1 MNPICL
7 YFDLYILNRWH
18 EKEEI
23 MFNPE
28 KLLGGLLMGG
38 SRRRSGLGSLLSSG
52 AALGLAG
59 VAMEAV
65 EHFMDKSKSSA
76 SGLPPSGPPPFQS
89 SPSPQSPQAPG
100 VSIPPPP
107 PGATVAAPPPPPT
120 SISIGPKSVDAGKA
134 SQESVLLIR
143 AMIAAANADGVI
155 DVKERNRI
163 LKKLETVGLSD
174 QEHSF
179 IVKELL
185 SPAGLEDIVA
195 HVKSPEMA
203 KMVYTVSLCAIE
215 VDTDA
220 ERAYMKTLAQQLSLN
235 ESDLNDIYETLK
247 IEKP

>member
-1 MNPICL
+1 
-7 YFDLYILNRWH
+7 
-18 EKEEI
+18 

-38 SRRRSGLGSLLSSG
+38 SRRRSGLGSLISSG

-65 EHFMDKSKSSA
+65 EHFLEKSKPPA
-76 SGLPPSGPPPFQS
+76 SGSPPSGSPPIQTSASSPPP
-89 SPSPQSPQAPG
+89 APG
-100 VSIPPPP
+100 VATPPMP
-107 PGATVAAPPPPPT
+107 PGASVMAPPPLPPPSA
-120 SISIGPKSVDAGKA
+120 SISSKSVDATEAG
-134 SQESVLLIR
+134 QEAVLLIR

-155 DVKERNRI
+155 DEEERNRI
-163 LKKLETVGLSD
+163 LKKLETMDLSD

-195 HVKSPEMA
+195 QIKSPEMA
-203 KMVYTVSLCAIE
+203 KKVYLVSLLAIE

-220 ERAYMKTLAQQLSLN
+220 ERAYMETLARQSSLN
-235 ESDLNDIYETLK
+235 DSDLNDIYRTLG

>member
-1 MNPICL
+1 V
-7 YFDLYILNRWH
+7 YIFNRLH
-18 EKEEI
+18 EKEKI

-65 EHFMDKSKSSA
+65 EHFMEKSKASP
-76 SGLPPSGPPPFQS
+76 SGLPSVGPPTFQT
-89 SPSPQSPQAPG
+89 SPSSQSPQAPG

-107 PGATVAAPPPPPT
+107 PGASVAAPPPPPS
-120 SISIGPKSVDAGKA
+120 SISVGSESVDAVKA

-155 DVKERNRI
+155 DAEERNRI
-163 LKKLETVGLSD
+163 LKKLETVDLSD

-185 SPAGLEDIVA
+185 SPAGVEGIVSQ
-195 HVKSPEMA
+195 VKSPEMA
-203 KMVYTVSLCAIE
+203 KKVYTVSLLAIE

-220 ERAYMKTLAQQLSLN
+220 ESAYMNTLAQLLGLN
-235 ESDLNDIYETLK
+235 ETDLNDIHRTLGIDK
-247 IEKP
+247 AVIV

>member
-1 MNPICL
+1 
-7 YFDLYILNRWH
+7 
-18 EKEEI
+18 

-65 EHFMDKSKSSA
+65 EHFMDKSKTSA
-76 SGLPPSGPPPFQS
+76 SGLPPSGPPLIQA
-89 SPSPQSPQAPG
+89 SPSSE
-100 VSIPPPP
+100 PPPASGVPTPPAP
-107 PGATVAAPPPPPT
+107 PGATVAAPPPPPSHT
-120 SISIGPKSVDAGKA
+120 SISYENVDAGKA
-134 SQESVLLIR
+134 LQEAVLLVR

-155 DVKERNRI
+155 DEEERNRI
-163 LKKLETVGLSD
+163 LKKLETADLSD

-185 SPAGLEDIVA
+185 SPAGLEDIVVQ
-195 HVKSPEMA
+195 VKSPEMA
-203 KMVYTVSLCAIE
+203 KKVYSVSLLAIE
-215 VDTDA
+215 VDTAA

-235 ESDLNDIYETLK
+235 ESDLNDIYQTLGVE
-247 IEKP
+247 IDGSSPD

>member
-1 MNPICL
+1 
-7 YFDLYILNRWH
+7 
-18 EKEEI
+18 

-38 SRRRSGLGSLLSSG
+38 SRRRSGLGSLISSG

-65 EHFMDKSKSSA
+65 EHFMDKSKPPA
-76 SGLPPSGPPPFQS
+76 SGSPPSGPAPLQTSVPSQPP
-89 SPSPQSPQAPG
+89 PAPG
-100 VSIPPPP
+100 TSTPPPP
-107 PGATVAAPPPPPT
+107 PGATVAAPPPPPP
-120 SISIGPKSVDAGKA
+120 SASFGSESVDAEKTG
-134 SQESVLLIR
+134 QEAVLLIR

-155 DVKERNRI
+155 DEKERKQI
-163 LKKLETVGLSD
+163 LKKLETVDLSD

-195 HVKSPEMA
+195 QVKSPEMA
-203 KMVYTVSLCAIE
+203 KMVYTVSLLAIE

-220 ERAYMKTLAQQLSLN
+220 EHIFMNTLARRLNLN
-235 ESDLNDIYETLK
+235 ESYLNDIYQTLK
-247 IEKP
+247 IEKD

>member
-1 MNPICL
+1 
-7 YFDLYILNRWH
+7 
-18 EKEEI
+18 

-38 SRRRSGLGSLLSSG
+38 SRRRSGLGSLISSG

-65 EHFMDKSKSSA
+65 EHFMEKSKASA
-76 SGLPPSGPPPFQS
+76 SGLPFSGPPPIQTTA
-89 SPSPQSPQAPG
+89 PSQPPPAPG
-100 VSIPPPP
+100 VKTPPPP
-107 PGATVAAPPPPPT
+107 PGATVAVPPTPPP
-120 SISIGPKSVDAGKA
+120 SSSIGHESVDAGKA

-155 DVKERNRI
+155 DGEERNRI
-163 LKKLETVGLSD
+163 LKKLETVDLSN

-185 SPAGLEDIVA
+185 SPAGLKDIVTQ
-195 HVKSPEMA
+195 VKSPEMA
-203 KMVYTVSLCAIE
+203 KMVYTVSLLSIE

-220 ERAYMKTLAQQLSLN
+220 ERAYMKTLAQELSLN
-235 ESDLNDIYETLK
+235 ESDLNDIYRTLK

>member
-1 MNPICL
+1 
-7 YFDLYILNRWH
+7 
-18 EKEEI
+18 

-38 SRRRSGLGSLLSSG
+38 SRRRSGLGSLISSG

-65 EHFMDKSKSSA
+65 EHFMDKSKTSA
-76 SGLPPSGPPPFQS
+76 SGPPSSGPPPIQTTA
-89 SPSPQSPQAPG
+89 PSQPPPAPG
-100 VSIPPPP
+100 VSTPTPPPP
-107 PGATVAAPPPPPT
+107 PGATVAAPTPPPPST
-120 SISIGPKSVDAGKA
+120 SIDPESIDATEAG
-134 SQESVLLIR
+134 QEAVLLIR

-155 DVKERNRI
+155 DKDERNRI
-163 LKKLETVGLSD
+163 LKKLETADLSD

-185 SPAGLEDIVA
+185 SPAGLEDIVTQ
-195 HVKSPEMA
+195 VKSPEMA
-203 KMVYTVSLCAIE
+203 KMVYTVSLLAIE

-220 ERAYMKTLAQQLSLN
+220 ERTYMNTLAQRIGLT
-235 ESDLNDIYETLK
+235 ESDLNDIHRTLG

>member
-1 MNPICL
+1 
-7 YFDLYILNRWH
+7 
-18 EKEEI
+18 

-65 EHFMDKSKSSA
+65 EHFMDKSKTPA
-76 SGLPPSGPPPFQS
+76 SGLPSSGPPPIQTS
-89 SPSPQSPQAPG
+89 TSPGPPPAPG
-100 VSIPPPP
+100 VATPPPP
-107 PGATVAAPPPPPT
+107 PPLPK
-120 SISIGPKSVDAGKA
+120 SIGSESVDTGKTG
-134 SQESVLLIR
+134 QEAVLLIR
-143 AMIAAANADGVI
+143 AMITAANADGVI
-155 DVKERNRI
+155 DEEERNRI
-163 LKKLETVGLSD
+163 LKKFETADLSD

-195 HVKSPEMA
+195 QVKSPEMA
-203 KMVYTVSLCAIE
+203 KKVYSVSLLAIE

-220 ERAYMKTLAQQLSLN
+220 EHTYMNTLARQMNLN
-235 ESDLNDIYETLK
+235 ESDLNDIYRTLK

>member
-1 MNPICL
+1 
-7 YFDLYILNRWH
+7 
-18 EKEEI
+18 

-52 AALGLAG
+52 TALGLAG

-65 EHFMDKSKSSA
+65 EHFMNQSKPPASGSSSSEPPPIQTSA
-76 SGLPPSGPPPFQS
+76 SSPPLPPGVTTPPLP
-89 SPSPQSPQAPG
+89 PG
-100 VSIPPPP
+100 VS
-107 PGATVAAPPPPPT
+107 AAAPPPPPP
-120 SISIGPKSVDAGKA
+120 SASLGSESVDTTEVG
-134 SQESVLLIR
+134 QEAVLLIR

-155 DVKERNRI
+155 DEEERNRI
-163 LKKLETVGLSD
+163 LKKLETMDLSD

-195 HVKSPEMA
+195 QIKSPEMA
-203 KMVYTVSLCAIE
+203 KMVYTVSLLAIE

-235 ESDLNDIYETLK
+235 ESDLNDIYRTLT

>member
-1 MNPICL
+1 
-7 YFDLYILNRWH
+7 
-18 EKEEI
+18 

-52 AALGLAG
+52 PALGLAG

-65 EHFMDKSKSSA
+65 EHFMDKSKTPA
-76 SGLPPSGPPPFQS
+76 SGLPSSGPPPIQTS
-89 SPSPQSPQAPG
+89 TSPGPPPAPG
-100 VSIPPPP
+100 VATPPPP
-107 PGATVAAPPPPPT
+107 PPLPK
-120 SISIGPKSVDAGKA
+120 SIGSESVDTGKTG
-134 SQESVLLIR
+134 QEAVLLIR

-155 DVKERNRI
+155 DEEERNRI
-163 LKKLETVGLSD
+163 LKKFETADLSD

-185 SPAGLEDIVA
+185 SPTGLEDIVA
-195 HVKSPEMA
+195 QVKSPEMA
-203 KMVYTVSLCAIE
+203 KKVYSVSLLAIE

-220 ERAYMKTLAQQLSLN
+220 EHTYMNTLARQMNLN
-235 ESDLNDIYETLK
+235 ESDLNDIYRTLK